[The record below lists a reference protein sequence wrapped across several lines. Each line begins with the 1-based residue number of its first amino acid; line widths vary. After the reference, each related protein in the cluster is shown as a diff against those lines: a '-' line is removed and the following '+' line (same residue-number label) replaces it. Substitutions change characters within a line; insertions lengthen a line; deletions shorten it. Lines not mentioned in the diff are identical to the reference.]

1 MFVKIT
7 ELDEVIR
14 TVTAWNVAYCNA
26 PLVLTRI
33 IILLVGELLLSGQV
47 SNMVKV
53 VDNVETLNQDS
64 IVKLFVPKFT
74 NSPDPLTLA

>member
-1 MFVKIT
+1 M
-7 ELDEVIR
+7 
-14 TVTAWNVAYCNA
+14 
-26 PLVLTRI
+26 LTRI